1 MEIRTLPLEELRINN
16 LEEKRYIEGHAAV
29 FDSWSE
35 TLGGIFPFKEKV
47 RKGAFSQTIEKDDIR
62 ALFNHDPNYVL
73 GRNKAGTLELKEDER
88 GLYVRIIPPDTQAA
102 RDLITSIE
110 RGDINQMSFGFMV
123 EEEKWDTVDGVDV
136 RELRRV
142 RLFDVSPVTFSLS
155 LDRCGRQGNGELRK
169 LQGRGKKQRGNEE
182 QSGGKGSRKEKNRKF
197 KNKMEV
203 SMNIKNLME
212 MKAKREDARLKAM
225 ALLDKAEAEERFLTD
240 EEQKELDGY
249 ESEIRSWDESI
260 SRAEKI
266 LSLEPEKQ
274 LKKARYS
281 PVNPENDEKKF
292 RSFGE
297 QMTAVY
303 RRTRAVKLT
312 AGFHEGGLG
321 IE

>member
-16 LEEKRYIEGHAAV
+16 LEEKRFIEGHAAV

-142 RLFDVSPVTFSLS
+142 RLFDVSPVTFPAYPSTDVGVRAMES
-155 LDRCGRQGNGELRK
+155 YENYRAEVRN
-169 LQGRGKKQRGNEE
+169 
-182 QSGGKGSRKEKNRKF
+182 KE
-197 KNKMEV
+197 
-203 SMNIKNLME
+203 E
-212 MKAKREDARLKAM
+212 MKSRAAEKAAAKRKVEILKT
-225 ALLDKAEAEERFLTD
+225 K
-240 EEQKELDGY
+240 
-249 ESEIRSWDESI
+249 W
-260 SRAEKI
+260 
-266 LSLEPEKQ
+266 
-274 LKKARYS
+274 RY
-281 PVNPENDEKKF
+281 
-292 RSFGE
+292 
-297 QMTAVY
+297 
-303 RRTRAVKLT
+303 L
-312 AGFHEGGLG
+312 
-321 IE
+321 

>member
-123 EEEKWDTVDGVDV
+123 EEEKWDTVEGIDV
-136 RELRRV
+136 RELRKV
-142 RLFDVSPVTFSLS
+142 KLFDVSPVTFPAYPSTDVGVRAMES
-155 LDRCGRQGNGELRK
+155 YENYRAEVRN
-169 LQGRGKKQRGNEE
+169 
-182 QSGGKGSRKEKNRKF
+182 KE
-197 KNKMEV
+197 
-203 SMNIKNLME
+203 E
-212 MKAKREDARLKAM
+212 MKSRAAEKAAAKRKIESLKT
-225 ALLDKAEAEERFLTD
+225 K
-240 EEQKELDGY
+240 
-249 ESEIRSWDESI
+249 W
-260 SRAEKI
+260 
-266 LSLEPEKQ
+266 
-274 LKKARYS
+274 RY
-281 PVNPENDEKKF
+281 
-292 RSFGE
+292 
-297 QMTAVY
+297 
-303 RRTRAVKLT
+303 L
-312 AGFHEGGLG
+312 
-321 IE
+321 

>member
-142 RLFDVSPVTFSLS
+142 RLFDVSPVTFPAYPSTDVGVRAMES
-155 LDRCGRQGNGELRK
+155 YENYRAEVRN
-169 LQGRGKKQRGNEE
+169 
-182 QSGGKGSRKEKNRKF
+182 KE
-197 KNKMEV
+197 
-203 SMNIKNLME
+203 E
-212 MKAKREDARLKAM
+212 MKSKEAEKMAAKRKINNLKT
-225 ALLDKAEAEERFLTD
+225 K
-240 EEQKELDGY
+240 
-249 ESEIRSWDESI
+249 W
-260 SRAEKI
+260 
-266 LSLEPEKQ
+266 
-274 LKKARYS
+274 RY
-281 PVNPENDEKKF
+281 
-292 RSFGE
+292 
-297 QMTAVY
+297 
-303 RRTRAVKLT
+303 L
-312 AGFHEGGLG
+312 
-321 IE
+321 